1 MPIPGRRTFI
11 MLGAAVVLVSSA
23 CCVVSRS
30 ADTHVTGDAVLKG
43 GLDAPQDGV
52 TTRDDL
58 VHAFGAPKQT
68 MKLEGGREVLVYVYE
83 RRDRSNLNVLL
94 LLNWGN
100 STTRL
105 VRYCFEFK
113 DGLLVR
119 RWKEDVR

>member
-1 MPIPGRRTFI
+1 MFV
-11 MLGAAVVLVSSA
+11 MLGAAIVLVSSA

-30 ADTHVTGDAVLKG
+30 ASTHVTGDAVLKG
-43 GLDAPQDGV
+43 GLNAPAEGV

-58 VHAFGAPKQT
+58 VRVFGAPKQT

-83 RRDRSNLNVLL
+83 RRDKSNLAVLL
-94 LLNWGN
+94 LLNWEN

-119 RWKEDVR
+119 CWKEDVL

>member
-1 MPIPGRRTFI
+1 
-11 MLGAAVVLVSSA
+11 
-23 CCVVSRS
+23 
-30 ADTHVTGDAVLKG
+30 VTGDAMLTG
-43 GLDAPQDGV
+43 GLDAPKEGV

-58 VHAFGAPKQT
+58 VRAFGAPKQT